1 MKRATKGERAMAN
14 GEGAA
19 DKISS
24 KEEGWVLQTDR
35 GITTISDAVVAKM
48 AGIAAREVEGVHGLG
63 KAFRRLVGR
72 IRPGDSLTQGVN
84 VEVGKKEAAIDLV
97 IVIDYGYSIPAVA
110 QKLRDN
116 VIAKLEGGT
125 GLVVKE
131 VNIEV
136 DDLFIPSEEKE
147 APVVAARVE

>member
-1 MKRATKGERAMAN
+1 MAN

-19 DKISS
+19 DKISA
-24 KEEGWVLQTDR
+24 KEEGWVLQSDR

-48 AGIAAREVEGVHGLG
+48 AGIAAREVEGVHELG

-72 IRPGDSLTQGVN
+72 IRPGDSLAQGVN

-97 IVIDYGYSIPAVA
+97 IVIDYGFSIPAVA
-110 QKLRDN
+110 QSLRDN
-116 VIAKLEGGT
+116 VIAKLEAGT

-147 APVVAARVE
+147 VPATARVE

>member
-1 MKRATKGERAMAN
+1 MLE
-14 GEGAA
+14 
-19 DKISS
+19 
-24 KEEGWVLQTDR
+24 TDR

-63 KAFRRLVGR
+63 KSFRRLVGR

-97 IVIDYGYSIPAVA
+97 IVVDYGFSIPAVA

-116 VIAKLEGGT
+116 VIAKLEAGT

-136 DDLFIPSEEKE
+136 DDLFIPSEEEE
-147 APVVAARVE
+147 APATTRVE

>member
-1 MKRATKGERAMAN
+1 MFDAEV
-14 GEGAA
+14 AA
-19 DKISS
+19 DRSS
-24 KEEGWVLQTDR
+24 PKEEGWVLQTDR

-63 KAFRRLVGR
+63 NTFRRLVGR
-72 IRPGDSLTQGVN
+72 IRPGDQLTQGVN

-97 IVIDYGYSIPAVA
+97 IVIDYGFSIPAVA
-110 QKLRDN
+110 QSLRDN
-116 VIAKLEGGT
+116 VIAKLEAGT

-136 DDLFIPSEEKE
+136 DDLFIPSEETE
-147 APVVAARVE
+147 APITARVE

>member
-1 MKRATKGERAMAN
+1 
-14 GEGAA
+14 
-19 DKISS
+19 
-24 KEEGWVLQTDR
+24 
-35 GITTISDAVVAKM
+35 
-48 AGIAAREVEGVHGLG
+48 
-63 KAFRRLVGR
+63 
-72 IRPGDSLTQGVN
+72 
-84 VEVGKKEAAIDLV
+84 VGKKEAAIDLV